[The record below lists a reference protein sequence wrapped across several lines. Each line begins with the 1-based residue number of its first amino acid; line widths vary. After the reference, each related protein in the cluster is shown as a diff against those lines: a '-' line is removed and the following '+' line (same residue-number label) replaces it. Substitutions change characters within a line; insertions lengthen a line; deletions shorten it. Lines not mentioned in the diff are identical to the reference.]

1 MATREEKHPWL
12 QRGGGKDLRDKL
24 TRDSAALRQ
33 STETAI
39 NAVQAELTRA
49 LPALERDEP
58 AAAAA
63 VNVAQKALDV
73 ARADE
78 GRVRQATMT
87 ARQDAAR
94 AERRLREQL
103 GVSLGELKVAHQRE
117 LDQAW
122 AAHKRSRAGMAA
134 A

>member
-1 MATREEKHPWL
+1 MATQEAKDQWL
-12 QRGGGKDLRDKL
+12 QHGRGRELRDKL

-39 NAVQAELTRA
+39 THVQAELTRV
-49 LPALERDEP
+49 LPALERDEH

-63 VNVAQKALDV
+63 VNVAQKALDL

-87 ARQDAAR
+87 ARQDAGR

-103 GVSLGELKVAHQRE
+103 GVSLGELEVAHRRE
-117 LDQAW
+117 LDESW
-122 AAHKRSRAGMAA
+122 AAHKRSRAGMTAA
-134 A
+134 